1 MDPGKFLIV
10 DDETNI
16 RTGLKAILTRDGH
29 QVMDVG
35 SAEEALPVL
44 ETFPCEVTI
53 VDIRMP
59 GMSGLDLL
67 NKIRTRWPAVAIILL
82 TGHGTLETA
91 MRAVKEGAHDYRIKP
106 AQPEAIRQAVAVKKP
121 SSSNRYAPA
130 WSGWNNYRPSPV
142 RPPEALAVARPAPS
156 PPATCT
162 SIWPPTKCAAGTRS
176 FP

>member
-44 ETFPCEVTI
+44 ETFPCEVPL

-59 GMSGLDLL
+59 GLSGLD
-67 NKIRTRWPAVAIILL
+67 
-82 TGHGTLETA
+82 
-91 MRAVKEGAHDYRIKP
+91 
-106 AQPEAIRQAVAVKKP
+106 
-121 SSSNRYAPA
+121 
-130 WSGWNNYRPSPV
+130 
-142 RPPEALAVARPAPS
+142 
-156 PPATCT
+156 
-162 SIWPPTKCAAGTRS
+162 
-176 FP
+176 